1 VLSIW
6 QAITLVGD
14 VRERS
19 DEIEPSEL
27 DFVLAEAESLL
38 IDAVSEAA
46 RGRGRPARPRRLLRF
61 WRAARDTP
69 SRHVSSSASTSV
81 IPFPGTMISKVASC
95 FEFNRCP
102 AIRTGKN
109 PDKNRPAQF
118 PFLNPGGAEAET
130 RRPTSPGRGMP
141 VGGTSRLFLLVTL
154 ALLPM
159 IAIQAWHERDLRD
172 ERGGVIRERVIY
184 RTQQLAAEIG
194 ELREGARQLL
204 LAVGQLEAV
213 KLQQPEACSTLL
225 AKLRSRY
232 PNYSLLGA
240 ADAQG
245 RIFCASGPTTA
256 SVADQSFFTRSIA
269 HDGLAVGNYWVNPAT
284 GQKMINFAQQ
294 FDDSN
299 GRLAGV
305 IFAGLDLTWLSD
317 HLKGNGLPPTSSKLI
332 ADREG
337 NIIARLPRPEEYV
350 GKNMRGSH
358 ERIMDGGEVGWEEV
372 TGVDGV
378 TRIFG
383 YVPSNLPPRDFF
395 LSIGEAK
402 AQSFAA
408 INSATWRD
416 SALILA
422 GLLGAICVIWAGRNI
437 LPGRTQGLCQ
447 PAADHRQFAHE
458 IGIRPANSVAVV
470 AAQPAEEAGFVV
482 WRGLT
487 RSETE
492 RRIARSTS
500 MSKSGGVFGAMS
512 AEALTW
518 SDAPLVLSNEPIQQ
532 DWTLNPA
539 RLFIIPTRRSY

>member
-1 VLSIW
+1 VLLTARSPPEMGVIIMPIDNEQKEGLLLSIW

-27 DFVLAEAESLL
+27 EFVLAEAESLL

-46 RGRGRPARPRRLLRF
+46 QGPGRPARPRRRLRF
-61 WRAARDTP
+61 WKAARDTP
-69 SRHVSSSASTSV
+69 SRHVSWSASTSV
-81 IPFPGTMISKVASC
+81 IPFPGTMISKAASC
-95 FEFNRCP
+95 FEFDRST
-102 AIRTGKN
+102 ALRTGKN

-118 PFLNPGGAEAET
+118 PFLNPGSAEAET
-130 RRPTSPGRGMP
+130 RRPTSPGRGVP
-141 VGGTSRLFLLVTL
+141 VGGTFRLFLLVAL

-159 IAIQAWHERDLRD
+159 IAIQAWHERDLHD
-172 ERGGVIRERVIY
+172 ERGGIIRERVIY

-194 ELREGARQLL
+194 QLREGARQLL
-204 LAVGQLEAV
+204 LAIAQLEAV

-240 ADAQG
+240 ADTQG

-256 SVADQSFFTRSIA
+256 SVADHSFFTQSMA

-284 GQKMINFAQQ
+284 GQKMINFGQQ

-299 GRLAGV
+299 GCLAGV

-358 ERIMDGGEVGWEEV
+358 ETIMDGGEAGWEEV

-383 YVPSNLPPRDFF
+383 YVPSSLPPRDFF

-408 INSATWRD
+408 INSATARD
-416 SALILA
+416 AALILA
-422 GLLGAICVIWAGRNI
+422 GLLGAICVVWAGRNI
-437 LPGRTQGLCQ
+437 FPGPIQGLRQ
-447 PAADHRQFAHE
+447 PAADRRLFTRE
-458 IGIRPANSVAVV
+458 IGMRPANSVAVV

-482 WRGLT
+482 WQELT
-487 RSETE
+487 RSLTE
-492 RRIARSTS
+492 RRVVSSTS
-500 MSKSGGVFGAMS
+500 RIRAVYS
-512 AEALTW
+512 ARG
-518 SDAPLVLSNEPIQQ
+518 PPKH
-532 DWTLNPA
+532 
-539 RLFIIPTRRSY
+539 